1 MIIKQGRK
9 FPLMHYKETQCT
21 NEWCSLLGSGK
32 EQTTSLVSIYFFN
45 FSVLG
50 DRQKYAYIILFF
62 HFKYSSLFMSVCSCR
77 VQSTTLSMH
86 WHHIHEPL
94 MPH

>member
-1 MIIKQGRK
+1 MQ
-9 FPLMHYKETQCT
+9 YKETQCT

-62 HFKYSSLFMSVCSCR
+62 ILNLLACLCLYVHAECSR
-77 VQSTTLSMH
+77 PHYYFL
-86 WHHIHEPL
+86 HEPL

>member
-1 MIIKQGRK
+1 MQS
-9 FPLMHYKETQCT
+9 KETQCT
-21 NEWCSLLGSGK
+21 DEWCLLLGSGK

-62 HFKYSSLFMSVCSCR
+62 ILNILACLCLYVHSECSRPHLVCIGITFELLPS
-77 VQSTTLSMH
+77 
-86 WHHIHEPL
+86 
-94 MPH
+94 

>member
-62 HFKYSSLFMSVCSCR
+62 ILNLLACLCLYVHAECSRQHLVCIGITFMS
-77 VQSTTLSMH
+77 H
-86 WHHIHEPL
+86 
-94 MPH
+94 

>member
-9 FPLMHYKETQCT
+9 FPLMQYKETQCT

-62 HFKYSSLFMSVCSCR
+62 ILNILACLCLYIHAECSRPHLVCIGITFESLPS
-77 VQSTTLSMH
+77 
-86 WHHIHEPL
+86 
-94 MPH
+94 